1 MRRFALTSALCL
13 SAALVPAVTRGE
25 DAVRAMIAARQK
37 IFGVEHVD
45 PKSGALADD
54 KVIFSWLSNST
65 FATAVEGRVFYM
77 DTYVT
82 RLEVEAGRT
91 PLVIKDMV
99 DLKPEAILL
108 GHGHNDHADN
118 AAYIAGK
125 TGAKIYATAE
135 TCGVMTQDLE
145 RMKNDPVIAKNL
157 VAKLDAS
164 AKINCVPVT
173 SAGSTPGTEILQL
186 DVLEPNACVV
196 AFRHLHSVAVP
207 PDPTFPPTP
216 VKIIVDPR
224 DADLFPEGMALTPDK
239 KATSPLTGQ
248 MNLETAGE
256 PGGGE
261 SLFFSFI
268 LRGGS
273 HFTFVWHNSA
283 GALKEG
289 KGRGWDGRPEDGQR
303 LTAIMKALPPTDLQ
317 MGTASSGNFNNNG
330 LRDLIQYQ
338 EALKPR
344 IFIPNHLTSGTAT
357 REASSLS
364 VYAGYLKQLDLMKA
378 PKEDRPAIRW
388 LVDPT
393 DYLKPIVF
401 DTKDD
406 NWANP
411 RKNEVMDQMCKQPG
425 EQVHFH

>member
-1 MRRFALTSALCL
+1 MRNIIAASLFAASFLTPI
-13 SAALVPAVTRGE
+13 AAHAGLAET
-25 DAVRAMIAARQK
+25 IAARQK
-37 IFGVEHVD
+37 IFGLEHVD
-45 PKSGALADD
+45 PKTGKLPDD
-54 KVIFSWLSNST
+54 KVIFAWLSNST
-65 FATAVEGRVFYM
+65 FATSVEGRVFYM

-91 PLVIKDMV
+91 PIVIKDMV
-99 DLKPEAILL
+99 DLNPEAILL

-118 AAYIAGK
+118 AAYIAAK
-125 TGAKIYATAE
+125 TGARIFATQE
-135 TCGVMTQDLE
+135 TCGVMAKDLE
-145 RMKNDPVIAKNL
+145 RMKNDPLIMKDDI
-157 VAKLDAS
+157 AKLDPAS
-164 AKINCVPVT
+164 KINCVDVT
-173 SAGSTPGTEILQL
+173 STGSTPGTEILQL

-224 DADLFPEGMALTPDK
+224 DADLFPAGVALTPDK
-239 KATSPLTGQ
+239 KASSPLTGQ

-268 LRGGS
+268 LRSGS
-273 HFTFVWHNSA
+273 HFSYVWHNSA

-289 KGRGWDGRPEDGQR
+289 KGRGWDGTPEDGR
-303 LTAIMKALPPTDLQ
+303 RIVAILKALPPTDVH

-338 EALKPR
+338 DALKPN
-344 IFIPNHLTSGTAT
+344 IFVPNHLTSGTAT

-364 VYAGYLKQLDLMKA
+364 VYAGYLEQLDLMKM
-378 PKEDRPAIRW
+378 PKADRPAIRW

-401 DTKDD
+401 DTKDPV
-406 NWANP
+406 WENP
-411 RKNEVMDQMCKQPG
+411 KKDEVMKQICTQPG
-425 EQVHFH
+425 GEVHFH

>member
-1 MRRFALTSALCL
+1 MIRSMTALSLL
-13 SAALVPAVTRGE
+13 AAASILTPSVGHAGLAET
-25 DAVRAMIAARQK
+25 IAARQK
-37 IFGVEHVD
+37 IFGIENVNAATGKL
-45 PKSGALADD
+45 PDD

-65 FATAVEGRVFYM
+65 FATSVEGRVFYM

-91 PLVIKDMV
+91 PIVIKDMV
-99 DLKPEAILL
+99 DLDPEAILL

-125 TGAKIYATAE
+125 TGARIFATEE
-135 TCGVMTQDLE
+135 TCGVMTADLE
-145 RMKNDPVIAKNL
+145 RMKTDPLIMKDA
-157 VAKLDAS
+157 VAKLDPS
-164 AKINCVPVT
+164 SKIDCTAVT
-173 SAGSTPGTEILQL
+173 SKGSTPGTEILQL
-186 DVLEPNACVV
+186 DVIEPQACVV

-207 PDPTFPPTP
+207 PDPSFPPTP
-216 VKIIVDPR
+216 VKIVVDPR
-224 DADLFPEGMALTPDK
+224 DADLFPKGVALTPDEK
-239 KATSPLTGQ
+239 TNSPLTGQ
-248 MNLETAGE
+248 LNLETAGE

-268 LRGGS
+268 LRSGS
-273 HFTFVWHNSA
+273 HFSFVWHNSA

-289 KGRGWDGRPEDGQR
+289 KGRGWDGTPEDGR
-303 LTAIMKALPPTDLQ
+303 RIVALLKALPPTDVQ

-338 EALKPR
+338 EALKPK
-344 IFIPNHLTSGTAT
+344 IFVPNHLTSGTAT

-364 VYAGYLKQLDLMKA
+364 VYAGYLEQLDLMKM
-378 PKEDRPAIRW
+378 PQTDRPAIRW

-401 DTKDD
+401 DSRDPVWRDKRKDD
-406 NWANP
+406 
-411 RKNEVMDQMCKQPG
+411 VMQQICKQPG
-425 EQVHFH
+425 GEVHFH